1 MANLGAEVHIAVTKS
16 GGQLEHELNGTKN
29 VFLHTITTG
38 NNLVEKFKY
47 LTQLRTLIKST
58 EFNAVYGF
66 LPTPN
71 LALLIALTIRN
82 RPVIAWGVR
91 SSGVDLTQYG

>member
-1 MANLGAEVHIAVTKS
+1 MKILLHIRSLNIGGSERQVVSLAKSMANLGAEVHIAVTKS

-71 LALLIALTIRN
+71 
-82 RPVIAWGVR
+82 
-91 SSGVDLTQYG
+91 